1 MIQLEALKF
10 QMPREYKI
18 SPNFN
23 TLPRTINLL
32 ASELGNVI
40 KDQAGIK
47 YFRIVET
54 IRQDSK
60 NVLII

>member
-1 MIQLEALKF
+1 
-10 QMPREYKI
+10 MPREYKI

-47 YFRIVET
+47 YFRIVEA

-60 NVLII
+60 K